1 MVEKHSQQCY
11 KNSEKKVPLCS
22 SDVSMSHIISQMLV
36 SHTLKTVM
44 LSRGEKK
51 KKIYIYIY
59 IEREREREIC
69 KPLSFHMKFLLST
82 IIWHWHLAFSLKY
95 DVLFAVFNDITSK

>member
-36 SHTLKTVM
+36 SHILKTVM
-44 LSRGEKK
+44 LSRGKT
-51 KKIYIYIY
+51 YIYMLYIY
-59 IEREREREIC
+59 ERERNLQASFFPYEI
-69 KPLSFHMKFLLST
+69 LTVHYNLA
-82 IIWHWHLAFSLKY
+82 LAFGIFFK
-95 DVLFAVFNDITSK
+95 V

>member
-1 MVEKHSQQCY
+1 
-11 KNSEKKVPLCS
+11 
-22 SDVSMSHIISQMLV
+22 MLV

-59 IEREREREIC
+59 IERERERNLQASFFPYEI
-69 KPLSFHMKFLLST
+69 LTVHYNLA
-82 IIWHWHLAFSLKY
+82 LAFGIFFK
-95 DVLFAVFNDITSK
+95 V

>member
-36 SHTLKTVM
+36 SHILKTVM
-44 LSRGEKK
+44 LSRGKK
-51 KKIYIYIY
+51 YIYIY
-59 IEREREREIC
+59 TEREIC